1 MADSAPSTK
10 AEPAP
15 AKEKKRGR
23 VLGILF
29 VILVIVAALLWGGFQ
44 LFGRLNYVYEY
55 DARVGGTLIIVSSRV
70 SGWVTRRA
78 VDQGSVIK
86 KGQLLLQID
95 SRESALKVRHYDI
108 KLQGVEAEID
118 RLAAER
124 AMVVRQINS
133 RHETQVS
140 EFQAAEAA
148 TQALKAQR
156 KLARSDFE
164 RSQSLLERKIIPRQS
179 YDKDNAQLQRLE
191 GEVAEALAKQKA
203 ARAKLEEVEA
213 ERERLKVLDQQLSI
227 LKSQRNEYFVLKD
240 QQQLDLKDRAIVS
253 IIDGVVDET
262 FIEKGEYV
270 NPGQRLL
277 LIHDPLDI
285 WVDANIK
292 ETQIRRVKKGQTVL
306 ISVDAYPGK
315 EFKGKVKSIGNT
327 TTGKFALLPNPNPS
341 GNFTKITQRIP
352 VRIAVGQNGDMLRP
366 GMLVEVKIMVDPI
379 PLTSFFRSK

>member
-1 MADSAPSTK
+1 MEGSGTLKDTTSTHVK
-10 AEPAP
+10 G
-15 AKEKKRGR
+15 KKRGR
-23 VLGILF
+23 VVSILF
-29 VILVIVAALLWGGFQ
+29 VILLIVAALLWGGYQ

-70 SGWVTRRA
+70 SGWVTKRA
-78 VDQGSVIK
+78 VEQGSEIK
-86 KGQLLLQID
+86 KGQLLVQID
-95 SRESALKVRHYDI
+95 SRDSTLKVRHYDV
-108 KLQGVEAEID
+108 KLQGVKAEID

-124 AMVVRQINS
+124 TMVERQVNS
-133 RHETQVS
+133 RHATQES

-156 KLARSDFE
+156 KLAMADFE
-164 RSQSLLERKIIPRQS
+164 RSQSLLERRIIPRQS

-203 ARAKLEEVEA
+203 ANAKLEEVEA
-213 ERERLKVLDQQLSI
+213 DRERLKVMDQQLSI
-227 LKSQRNEYFVLKD
+227 LKSQKNEYFVLKD
-240 QQQLDLKDRAIVS
+240 QQQLDLRDRTIQS

-262 FIEKGEYV
+262 FVEKGEYV
-270 NPGQRLL
+270 NPGQRLM
-277 LIHDPLDI
+277 LIHDPMDI

-292 ETQIRRVKKGQTVL
+292 ETQIRRVKRGQTVL
-306 ISVDAYPGK
+306 ISVDAYPDQ
-315 EFKGKVKSIGNT
+315 EFKGTVKAIGNT

-352 VRIAVGQNGDMLRP
+352 VRIAVEQQKIMLRP

-379 PLTSFFRSK
+379 ALSSFFRSK

>member
-1 MADSAPSTK
+1 MEDSATSTPK
-10 AEPAP
+10 TSTPV
-15 AKEKKRGR
+15 KKKKRGR
-23 VLGILF
+23 VVSILF
-29 VILVIVAALLWGGFQ
+29 IIMLIVGALLWGGFQ

-70 SGWVTRRA
+70 SGWVTKRA
-78 VDQGSVIK
+78 VEQGSAIK
-86 KGQLLLQID
+86 KGQLLVQID
-95 SRESALKVRHYDI
+95 PRESNLKVQHYDV
-108 KLQGVEAEID
+108 KLQGVKAKID

-124 AMVVRQINS
+124 AMVERQINS
-133 RHETQVS
+133 RHDTLES
-140 EFQAAEAA
+140 EFQAAKAA

-156 KLARSDFE
+156 KLAMADFE

-179 YDKDNAQLQRLE
+179 YDKDNMELQRLE

-213 ERERLKVLDQQLSI
+213 DRERLKVLDQQLSI
-227 LKSQRNEYFVLKD
+227 LKNQKNEYFVLKE
-240 QQQLDLKDRAIVS
+240 QQLLDLRDRTILS

-262 FIEKGEYV
+262 FVEEGEYV
-270 NPGQRLL
+270 NPGQRLM

-292 ETQIRRVKKGQTVL
+292 ETQIRRVKRGQTVL
-306 ISVDAYPGK
+306 ISVDAYPDK
-315 EFKGKVKSIGNT
+315 EFKGTVKAVGNT

-352 VRIAVGQNGDMLRP
+352 VRIAVEQQKTMLRP
-366 GMLVEVKIMVDPI
+366 GMLVEVKIIVDPI
-379 PLTSFFRSK
+379 ALSSFFRSK

>member
-1 MADSAPSTK
+1 MEDSARSTQK
-10 AEPAP
+10 TSTPV
-15 AKEKKRGR
+15 KKKKRGR
-23 VLGILF
+23 IVSVLFIIL
-29 VILVIVAALLWGGFQ
+29 LIVGALLWGGFQ

-70 SGWVTRRA
+70 SGWVTNRA
-78 VDQGSVIK
+78 VEQGSEIK
-86 KGQLLLQID
+86 KGQLLVQID
-95 SRESALKVRHYDI
+95 SRESSLKVQHYDV
-108 KLQGVEAEID
+108 KLQGVKAKID

-124 AMVVRQINS
+124 AMVERQISS
-133 RHETQVS
+133 RHDTLES

-156 KLARSDFE
+156 KLAMADFE
-164 RSQSLLERKIIPRQS
+164 RSQSLLERKIISRQS
-179 YDKDNAQLQRLE
+179 YDKDNMELQRLE

-213 ERERLKVLDQQLSI
+213 DRERLKVLDQQLSI
-227 LKSQRNEYFVLKD
+227 LKSQRNEYSIQKE
-240 QQQLDLKDRAIVS
+240 QQLLDLRDRTILS

-262 FIEKGEYV
+262 FVEKGEYV
-270 NPGQRLL
+270 NPGQRLI

-292 ETQIRRVKKGQTVL
+292 ETQIRRVKRGQTVL
-306 ISVDAYPGK
+306 ISVDAYPDI
-315 EFKGKVKSIGNT
+315 EFKGTVKAVGNT

-352 VRIAVGQNGDMLRP
+352 VRIAVEQQKTMLRP

-379 PLTSFFRSK
+379 AITSLFRSK

>member
-1 MADSAPSTK
+1 MEDSGTSKDTTPTHVK
-10 AEPAP
+10 G
-15 AKEKKRGR
+15 KKRGR
-23 VLGILF
+23 VVSILF
-29 VILVIVAALLWGGFQ
+29 VILLIMAALLWGGYQ

-70 SGWVTRRA
+70 SGWVTERA
-78 VDQGSVIK
+78 VEQGSEIK
-86 KGQLLLQID
+86 KGQLLVQID
-95 SRESALKVRHYDI
+95 SRESTLKVQHYDV
-108 KLQGVEAEID
+108 KLQGVKAEID

-124 AMVVRQINS
+124 TMVERQTNS
-133 RHETQVS
+133 RHDTQES

-156 KLARSDFE
+156 KLAMADFE
-164 RSQSLLERKIIPRQS
+164 RSQSLLERKIIPRQC
-179 YDKDNAQLQRLE
+179 YDKDNAELQRLE

-203 ARAKLEEVEA
+203 AGAKLEEVEA
-213 ERERLKVLDQQLSI
+213 DRERLKVLDQQLSI
-227 LKSQRNEYFVLKD
+227 FISQKNEYFILKD
-240 QQQLDLKDRAIVS
+240 QQRLDLKDRTIQS

-262 FIEKGEYV
+262 FVEKGEYV
-270 NPGQRLL
+270 NPGQRLM

-292 ETQIRRVKKGQTVL
+292 ETQIRRVKMGQMVL
-306 ISVDAYPGK
+306 ISVDAYPDK
-315 EFKGKVKSIGNT
+315 EFKGTVKAIGNT

-352 VRIAVGQNGDMLRP
+352 VRIAVEQQKIMLRP

-379 PLTSFFRSK
+379 ALSSFFR

>member
-1 MADSAPSTK
+1 MEGSGTPKDTTPTHVK
-10 AEPAP
+10 G
-15 AKEKKRGR
+15 KKRGR
-23 VLGILF
+23 VVSILF
-29 VILVIVAALLWGGFQ
+29 VILLIVAALLWGGHQ

-70 SGWVTRRA
+70 SGWVTKRA
-78 VDQGSVIK
+78 VEQGSEIK
-86 KGQLLLQID
+86 KGQLLVQID
-95 SRESALKVRHYDI
+95 SRDSTLKVRHYDV
-108 KLQGVEAEID
+108 KLQGVRAGID

-124 AMVVRQINS
+124 AMVERQVNS
-133 RHETQVS
+133 RHATQES

-156 KLARSDFE
+156 KLAMADFE
-164 RSQSLLERKIIPRQS
+164 RSQSLLERRIIPRQS

-203 ARAKLEEVEA
+203 ASAKLEEVEA
-213 ERERLKVLDQQLSI
+213 DRERLKVLDQQLSI
-227 LKSQRNEYFVLKD
+227 LKSQKNEYFVLKD
-240 QQQLDLKDRAIVS
+240 QQRLDLKDRTIQS

-262 FIEKGEYV
+262 FVEKGEYV
-270 NPGQRLL
+270 NPGQRLM
-277 LIHDPLDI
+277 LIHDPMDI

-292 ETQIRRVKKGQTVL
+292 ETQIRRVKRGQTVL
-306 ISVDAYPGK
+306 ISVDAYPDQ
-315 EFKGKVKSIGNT
+315 EFKGTVKAIGNT

-352 VRIAVGQNGDMLRP
+352 VRIAVEQQKIMLRP

-379 PLTSFFRSK
+379 ALSSFFRSK

>member
-1 MADSAPSTK
+1 MEDSGTSKDTTPTHVK
-10 AEPAP
+10 G
-15 AKEKKRGR
+15 KKRGR
-23 VLGILF
+23 VVSILF
-29 VILVIVAALLWGGFQ
+29 VILLIMAALLWGGYQ

-70 SGWVTRRA
+70 SGWVTERA
-78 VDQGSVIK
+78 VEQGSEIK
-86 KGQLLLQID
+86 KGQLLVQID
-95 SRESALKVRHYDI
+95 SRESTLKVQHYDV
-108 KLQGVEAEID
+108 KLQGVKAEID

-124 AMVVRQINS
+124 SMVERQTNS
-133 RHETQVS
+133 RHDTQES
-140 EFQAAEAA
+140 EYQAAEAA

-156 KLARSDFE
+156 KLAMADFE

-179 YDKDNAQLQRLE
+179 YDKANAELQRLE

-203 ARAKLEEVEA
+203 ASAKLEEVEA
-213 ERERLKVLDQQLSI
+213 DRERLKVLDQQLSI
-227 LKSQRNEYFVLKD
+227 LLSQKNEYFILKD
-240 QQQLDLKDRAIVS
+240 QQRLDLKDRTIQS

-262 FIEKGEYV
+262 FVEKGEYV
-270 NPGQRLL
+270 NPGQRLM

-292 ETQIRRVKKGQTVL
+292 ETQIRRVKRGQMVL
-306 ISVDAYPGK
+306 ISVDAYPDK
-315 EFKGKVKSIGNT
+315 EFKGTVKAIGNT

-352 VRIAVGQNGDMLRP
+352 VRIAVEQQKIMLRP

-379 PLTSFFRSK
+379 ALSSFFR

>member
-1 MADSAPSTK
+1 MKDSATSSPST
-10 AEPAP
+10 PV
-15 AKEKKRGR
+15 KKKKHGR
-23 VLGILF
+23 VVSILF
-29 VILVIVAALLWGGFQ
+29 VILLIVGALSWGGIQ

-70 SGWVTRRA
+70 SGWVTKRA
-78 VDQGSVIK
+78 VEQGSEIK
-86 KGQLLLQID
+86 KGQVLVQID
-95 SRESALKVRHYDI
+95 SRESTLKVQHYDV
-108 KLQGVEAEID
+108 KLQGVKAEID
-118 RLAAER
+118 RLAAEH
-124 AMVVRQINS
+124 AMVERQTNS
-133 RHETQVS
+133 RHDTQKL
-140 EFQAAEAA
+140 EFRAAEAA

-156 KLARSDFE
+156 KLAMVDFE

-203 ARAKLEEVEA
+203 ASAKLEEVEA
-213 ERERLKVLDQQLSI
+213 DRERLKVLDQQLSI
-227 LKSQRNEYFVLKD
+227 LKSQKNEYFVLKD
-240 QQQLDLKDRAIVS
+240 QQRLDLKDRTILS

-262 FIEKGEYV
+262 FVEKGEYV
-270 NPGQRLL
+270 NPGQRLM

-292 ETQIRRVKKGQTVL
+292 ETQIRRVKRGQTVL

-315 EFKGKVKSIGNT
+315 EFRGRVKAIGNT

-352 VRIAVGQNGDMLRP
+352 VRIAVEQNGTMLRP

-379 PLTSFFRSK
+379 SISSLFRSK

>member
-1 MADSAPSTK
+1 MESSAPSRDTTNPPVK
-10 AEPAP
+10 
-15 AKEKKRGR
+15 KKRAGR
-23 VLGILF
+23 ILGIFF
-29 VILVIVAALLWGGFQ
+29 VLVVIVAALLWGGYQ
-44 LFGRLNYVYEY
+44 LFGRLNHVYEY
-55 DARVGGTLIIVSSRV
+55 DARVGGTLITVSSRV
-70 SGWVTRRA
+70 SGWVTKRA
-78 VDQGSVIK
+78 VDQGSAIR
-86 KGQLLLQID
+86 KGQLLVQID
-95 SRESALKVRHYDI
+95 SRESALKVQHYDV
-108 KLQGVEAEID
+108 KVEGVKAEID

-124 AMVVRQINS
+124 AMVKRQVNS
-133 RHETQVS
+133 RHDTLLS

-156 KLARSDFE
+156 QLAMADFE
-164 RSQSLLERKIIPRQS
+164 RSQSLLERRIIPRQS

-191 GEVAEALAKQKA
+191 GEVAESLAKQKA

-213 ERERLKVLDQQLSI
+213 DRERLKVLDQQLSI
-227 LKSQRNEYFVLKD
+227 LKSQKNEYLVLKN
-240 QQQLDLKDRAIVS
+240 QQQLDLKDRTILS

-262 FIEKGEYV
+262 FVEKGEYV
-270 NPGQRLL
+270 NPGQRLM

-292 ETQIRRVKKGQTVL
+292 ETQIRRVKKRQTVL

-315 EFKGKVKSIGNT
+315 VFKGTVKSIGNT

-352 VRIAVGQNGDMLRP
+352 VRIAVDQNGNMLRP

-379 PLTSFFRSK
+379 PLSSFFRSK

>member
-1 MADSAPSTK
+1 MEDSGTSKDTTPTHVK
-10 AEPAP
+10 G
-15 AKEKKRGR
+15 KKRGR
-23 VLGILF
+23 VVSILF
-29 VILVIVAALLWGGFQ
+29 VILLIMAALLWGGYQ

-70 SGWVTRRA
+70 SGWVTERA
-78 VDQGSVIK
+78 VEQGSEIK
-86 KGQLLLQID
+86 KGQLLVQID
-95 SRESALKVRHYDI
+95 SRESTLKVQHYDV
-108 KLQGVEAEID
+108 KLQGVKAEID

-124 AMVVRQINS
+124 SMVERQTNS
-133 RHETQVS
+133 RHDTQES
-140 EFQAAEAA
+140 EYQAAEAA

-156 KLARSDFE
+156 KLAMADFE

-179 YDKDNAQLQRLE
+179 YDKANAELQRLE

-203 ARAKLEEVEA
+203 ASAKLEEVEA
-213 ERERLKVLDQQLSI
+213 DRERLKVLDQQLSI
-227 LKSQRNEYFVLKD
+227 LLSQKNEYFILKD
-240 QQQLDLKDRAIVS
+240 QQRLDLKDRTIQS

-262 FIEKGEYV
+262 FVEKGEYV
-270 NPGQRLL
+270 NPGQRLM

-292 ETQIRRVKKGQTVL
+292 ETQIRRVKRGQVVL
-306 ISVDAYPGK
+306 ISVDAYPDK
-315 EFKGKVKSIGNT
+315 EFKGTVKAIGNT

-352 VRIAVGQNGDMLRP
+352 VRIAVEQQKIMLRP

-379 PLTSFFRSK
+379 ALSSFF

>member
-1 MADSAPSTK
+1 MEDSGTSKDTTPTHVK
-10 AEPAP
+10 G
-15 AKEKKRGR
+15 KKRGR
-23 VLGILF
+23 VVSILF
-29 VILVIVAALLWGGFQ
+29 VILLIMAALLWGGYQ

-70 SGWVTRRA
+70 SGWVTERA
-78 VDQGSVIK
+78 VEQGSEIK
-86 KGQLLLQID
+86 KGQLLVQID
-95 SRESALKVRHYDI
+95 SRESTLKVQHYDV
-108 KLQGVEAEID
+108 KLQGVKAEID

-124 AMVVRQINS
+124 SMVERQTNS
-133 RHETQVS
+133 RHDTQES
-140 EFQAAEAA
+140 EYQAAEAA

-156 KLARSDFE
+156 KLAMADFE

-179 YDKDNAQLQRLE
+179 YDKANAELQRLE

-203 ARAKLEEVEA
+203 ASAKLEEVEA
-213 ERERLKVLDQQLSI
+213 DRERLKVLDQQLSI
-227 LKSQRNEYFVLKD
+227 LLSQKNEYFILKD
-240 QQQLDLKDRAIVS
+240 QQRLDLKDRTIQS

-262 FIEKGEYV
+262 FVEKGEYV
-270 NPGQRLL
+270 NPGQRLM

-292 ETQIRRVKKGQTVL
+292 ETQIRRVKRGQVVL
-306 ISVDAYPGK
+306 ISVDAYPDK
-315 EFKGKVKSIGNT
+315 EFKGTVKAIGNT

-352 VRIAVGQNGDMLRP
+352 VRIAVEQQKIMLRP

-379 PLTSFFRSK
+379 ALSSFFR